1 MSSAGDAHEKALKCI
16 RCGFCLED
24 CPTFVLTGSEAES
37 PRGRIYLIRGAIE
50 SGHWGD
56 QMRPHIERC
65 LGCRACETA
74 CPSGVEYGYLLETAR
89 ERLWQAPAPSWLRR
103 AALQATLALLT
114 RPGVLRPA
122 TRVLSIL
129 GLRKPPGFVSS
140 VLFGAPAEAALPRPE
155 RRRPLPRPRRERGG
169 GSVEEF
175 PPPIRSAFF
184 LQGCVMSAL
193 FERANDATVRL
204 MRRHACAVEA
214 VEGSLCCG
222 ALHRHVGMA
231 EEAKR
236 KACALIQ
243 RCSGDAPIVVNSAG
257 CGSAMKEYGEWFA
270 DDEEMAE
277 AARRFSER
285 VMDITEWLVSVGF
298 RPPEQA
304 AEGVRVAYHDACHL
318 AHGQGVRHQP
328 RELLASVPGVEL
340 VSLRE
345 ADRCCGSA
353 GVYNAVQPQMA
364 RALLERK
371 WDAVEDSGADV
382 VVAGNPGCI
391 AWLRQAAEE
400 RKSPIRVLHTVEA
413 LLGEGLTE

>member
-1 MSSAGDAHEKALKCI
+1 MSSAGGAHEKALKCI

-37 PRGRIYLIRGAIE
+37 PRGRIYLIRSAIE
-50 SGHWGD
+50 SGHWAD

-122 TRVLSIL
+122 TRVLSTL

-140 VLFGAPAEAALPRPE
+140 ALFGAPAEAALPRPE
-155 RRRPLPRPRRERGG
+155 RRQRAP
-169 GSVEEF
+169 VEEF
-175 PPPIRSAFF
+175 LPPSRSAFF
-184 LQGCVMSAL
+184 LQGCVMSVL

-204 MRRHACAVEA
+204 MRRHGCAVDA

-236 KACALIQ
+236 KASALIQ
-243 RCSGDAPIVVNSAG
+243 RCIGDAPIVVNSAG

-277 AARRFSER
+277 AATRFSER

-353 GVYNAVQPQMA
+353 GIYNVVQPEMA

-371 WDAVEDSGADV
+371 WQAVEKSGANV
-382 VVAGNPGCI
+382 VLAGNPGCL

-400 RKSPIRVLHTVEA
+400 RGSPIRVLHTVEA
-413 LLGEGLTE
+413 LLGEGLGGS